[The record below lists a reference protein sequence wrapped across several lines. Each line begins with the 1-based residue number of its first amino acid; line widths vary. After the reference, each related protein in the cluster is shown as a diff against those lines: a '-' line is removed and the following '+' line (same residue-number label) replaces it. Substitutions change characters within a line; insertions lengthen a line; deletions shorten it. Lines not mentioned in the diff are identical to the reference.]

1 MGSRVGAA
9 CANIGIFLEFCA
21 AKELI
26 PGTKWPGRDTDHS
39 HPEPILRMTIPP
51 VLHIRVECTGILQSR
66 AFHSQPHS
74 SSLLAKGATFL
85 CV

>member
-1 MGSRVGAA
+1 MPKSDFFFFELCSVSSD
-9 CANIGIFLEFCA
+9 
-21 AKELI
+21 ELI

-39 HPEPILRMTIPP
+39 HPEPMLRMTGTIPP
-51 VLHIRVECTGILQSR
+51 VLHIQVACTGILPSR

-85 CV
+85 RA